1 MESFKMILN
10 EALDVYS
17 NDATGISNSIDVLKY
32 NDIIDNIIIGFRNG
46 MLLIIEIENQNDSLV
61 IRNTF
66 TKQLGNIPLKLYKN
80 NYYNDNNQYI
90 LILAENTYKL
100 YQNEHGISLDNVLIP
115 KVLLTEYKYNY

>member
-1 MESFKMILN
+1 MILN